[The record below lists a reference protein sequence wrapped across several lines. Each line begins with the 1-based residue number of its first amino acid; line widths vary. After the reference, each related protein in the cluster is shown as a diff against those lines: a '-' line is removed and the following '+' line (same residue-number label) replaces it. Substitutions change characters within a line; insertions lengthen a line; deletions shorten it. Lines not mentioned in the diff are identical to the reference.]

1 MTLILA
7 SNSASRQK
15 ILTNASIKFQVIG
28 ADVDE
33 DTLKDEFLRDGCD
46 HGEIAEQLALA
57 KAMEVS
63 GRFPE
68 DHVIGGDQL
77 LVCDGQL
84 YSKAR
89 DMAEARD
96 NLKFFRGKTH
106 QLITSLVICKAGEE
120 IWCTTMVPEL
130 TMRNF
135 SDAFLDEYLER
146 SGPDVL
152 SSVGCYFY
160 EGLGAQ
166 LFSDILGDYFSIL
179 GLPLI
184 QLMEKLRQLGYLK
197 T

>member
-1 MTLILA
+1 MTLVLA

-15 ILTNASIKFQVIG
+15 ILTHAGINFRAVG

-33 DTLKDEFLRDGCD
+33 DTLKEKLQQEGCD
-46 HGEIAEQLALA
+46 HKEIAEQLALA
-57 KAMEVS
+57 KARDVS
-63 GRFPE
+63 RDFPE

-77 LVCDGQL
+77 LVCDGRL
-84 YSKAR
+84 FSKAR
-89 DMAEARD
+89 NLEEARD

-106 QLITSLVICKAGEE
+106 QLITSLVIFRGNEE
-120 IWCTTMVPEL
+120 VWRITTIPEL

-135 SDAFLDEYLER
+135 SDEFLDDYLDR

-166 LFSDILGDYFSIL
+166 LFSHIEGDYFSIL

-184 QLMEKLRQLGYLK
+184 QLMKELRQLGYLN